1 MGFLRGVLS
10 PEMGVEGGQ
19 GKGLQLGKVSP

>member
-1 MGFLRGVLS
+1 MGFLGGVLS